1 MLRVITPKDMT
12 FNYTE
17 CEELYNEYKELIGD
31 DDFKDVI
38 NRTRFYA
45 FYISKTM
52 ELIGCIYY
60 YEIGR
65 KLFVNA
71 FANRH
76 HHELNLE
83 CLKESM
89 RWFKRNIYAKTNH
102 KTAILCLLKCGFK
115 KENNLYV
122 HRR

>member
-1 MLRVITPKDMT
+1 MITVLTPNNLT
-12 FNYTE
+12 FNYAE
-17 CEELYNEYKELIGD
+17 CEELYNSCKDLVD
-31 DDFKDVI
+31 DDSFDEVI
-38 NRTRFYA
+38 KRTQFYA
-45 FYISKTM
+45 FYISKTK

-60 YEIGR
+60 YLIGR

-71 FANRH
+71 FAYRH

-89 RWFKRNIYAKTNH
+89 RWYKRNIYARTKH

-115 KENNLYV
+115 KEKDLFVY
-122 HRR
+122 RR

>member
-1 MLRVITPKDMT
+1 MIRVITPKNLT
-12 FNYTE
+12 FNYAE
-17 CEELYNEYKELIGD
+17 CEELYDTYKDLIGD
-31 DDFKDVI
+31 DDFEDVI
-38 NRTRFYA
+38 NRTDFYA

-60 YEIGR
+60 YKIGR

-89 RWFKRNIYAKTNH
+89 RWYKRNIYAKTNH
-102 KTAILCLLKCGFK
+102 KTASLCLLKCGFK
-115 KENNLYV
+115 KEKDLYI